1 MAFGN
6 GPTATRSML
15 PWQVEPYVWSAC
27 SARIISSRSSERRLI
42 YTVHTNVLSLTTR
55 RRLDDDARTNRCPT
69 KTNLPA
75 SPYPDDRSDRL
86 DVSGNIRRFRRVCE
100 HIQSQ
105 VCSRNVGINLGGQSR
120 AAPPSPR
127 ASRKFTTEMNESSS
141 CGSDT
146 SERLFLSPHPA
157 TRQVV
162 CFNKVV
168 HHLPPPRRH

>member
-1 MAFGN
+1 METYA
-6 GPTATRSML
+6 
-15 PWQVEPYVWSAC
+15 WS
-27 SARIISSRSSERRLI
+27 
-42 YTVHTNVLSLTTR
+42 
-55 RRLDDDARTNRCPT
+55 
-69 KTNLPA
+69 
-75 SPYPDDRSDRL
+75 L

-127 ASRKFTTEMNESSS
+127 ASRKFATEMSESSS

-168 HHLPPPRRH
+168 PSSPSSSSIHCATLQDDLWLEKLLDKFERGSSRFERDATRARTTLENRVIISTSLPFTKVRIWIF

>member
-1 MAFGN
+1 M
-6 GPTATRSML
+6 
-15 PWQVEPYVWSAC
+15 
-27 SARIISSRSSERRLI
+27 IIFDFL
-42 YTVHTNVLSLTTR
+42 
-55 RRLDDDARTNRCPT
+55 
-69 KTNLPA
+69 
-75 SPYPDDRSDRL
+75 
-86 DVSGNIRRFRRVCE
+86 GNIRRFRRVCE
-100 HIQSQ
+100 HIQAQ

-127 ASRKFTTEMNESSS
+127 ASRKFTTEMSESSS

-168 HHLPPPRRH
+168 HHLPPPSPTYHYRDNYYIIIIFGNVIVLHGNQLPKVKIVYLLTIVSILTNCHKLSQITTYVSQYINSS

>member
-1 MAFGN
+1 MCACIITSHKSQCSRVFLLRFVARSRAAWFTPLASTRRGN
-6 GPTATRSML
+6 PVA
-15 PWQVEPYVWSAC
+15 
-27 SARIISSRSSERRLI
+27 SRFRRLNFPSMF
-42 YTVHTNVLSLTTR
+42 YL
-55 RRLDDDARTNRCPT
+55 
-69 KTNLPA
+69 
-75 SPYPDDRSDRL
+75 
-86 DVSGNIRRFRRVCE
+86 SGNIRRFRRVCE

-105 VCSRNVGINLGGQSR
+105 VCSRSVGINLGGQSR

-127 ASRKFTTEMNESSS
+127 ASRKFTTEMSESSS

-168 HHLPPPRRH
+168 HRHLPPPSHHCRDNSFLISQKSFFVESNYDRWWPSI